1 MKNFR
6 LIVLACVLFVY
17 GTLSIKAQN
26 NIVSSGGE
34 ATGPGGS
41 VSYSAGQ
48 IFYTTTPGPNGS
60 VAQGV
65 QQPYEISVITAIED
79 AGDIS
84 LVCTAYPNPAYDL
97 LTLKVE
103 VSTKLEIQSLVYHL
117 FDLDGK
123 LLEGNKITGAE
134 TYVSIGNLAPAAY
147 FLKVIQ
153 GNKAV
158 KTFKIIKN

>member
-34 ATGPGGS
+34 STGPGGS
-41 VSYSAGQ
+41 VSYSVGQ
-48 IFYTTTPGPNGS
+48 IFYTTNPGPIGS

-65 QQPYEISVITAIED
+65 QQPYEISVITTIEE
-79 AGDIS
+79 AREIN

-97 LTLKVE
+97 LTLKVDA
-103 VSTKLEIQSLVYHL
+103 STTLEIQSLVYHL
-117 FDLDGK
+117 FDMNGN
-123 LLEGNKITGAE
+123 LLEGKKITGNE
-134 TYVSIGNLAPAAY
+134 TNISIGNLASATY
-147 FLKVIQ
+147 FLKVVH
-153 GNKAV
+153 GNKEV
-158 KTFKIIKN
+158 ITFKIIKN

>member
-1 MKNFR
+1 MKNLR
-6 LIVLACVLFVY
+6 LIVLACILFVY
-17 GTLSIKAQN
+17 GTLSIQAQN

-34 ATGPGGS
+34 ATGTGGS

-48 IFYTTTPGPNGS
+48 IFYTTNAGPNGS

-79 AGDIS
+79 AMDIN
-84 LVCTAYPNPAYDL
+84 LVCTAYPNPASDF
-97 LTLKVE
+97 LTLKVDA
-103 VSTKLEIQSLVYHL
+103 STTLENLSMVYHL
-117 FDLDGK
+117 FDMNGK
-123 LLEGNKITGAE
+123 LLEGKKITDTE
-134 TYVSIGNLAPAAY
+134 TYISIGNLESATY

-153 GNKAV
+153 GNKDV

>member
-6 LIVLACVLFVY
+6 LIGLACILFVY
-17 GTLSIKAQN
+17 GTLGIKAQN

-34 ATGPGGS
+34 ATGTGGS

-48 IFYTTTPGPNGS
+48 IFYTTNTGLNGS

-79 AGDIS
+79 AGDIN
-84 LVCTAYPNPAYDL
+84 LVCTAYPNPASDF
-97 LTLKVE
+97 LTLKVDA
-103 VSTKLEIQSLVYHL
+103 STTLGNQSMVYHL
-117 FDLDGK
+117 FDMNGK
-123 LLEGNKITGAE
+123 LLEGKNITVTE
-134 TYVSIGNLAPAAY
+134 TYISIGNLASATY

-153 GNKAV
+153 GNKEV